1 MKIQINKPAPAFT
14 LPDQTGRLHKLA
26 DYKGEWVV
34 LYFYPK
40 DDTPG
45 CTKEACSFRDNLPKF
60 KTMDAVVLGVSVDSV
75 TKHQKFAE
83 KYKLPFTLLSDETK
97 KTVADYDVW
106 QEKNMMGKKY
116 MGIVRT
122 TFIID
127 PKGNIAK
134 IFEKVKADKH
144 GEEVLRELKNLKE

>member
-1 MKIQINKPAPAFT
+1 MKLKIGNPAPTFE
-14 LPDQTGRLHKLA
+14 LQDQTGRTHKLS

-60 KTMDAVVLGVSVDSV
+60 KAVNAVILGVSVDSV
-75 TKHQKFAE
+75 AKHEKFVE
-83 KYKLPFTLLSDETK
+83 KYDLNFPLLSDENK
-97 KTVADYDVW
+97 KVVQDYDVW

-127 PKGNIAK
+127 PKGKIAE

-144 GEEVLRELKNLKE
+144 GEEVVRELKNLQD

>member
-1 MKIQINKPAPAFT
+1 MKLKIGNPAPTFE
-14 LPDQTGRLHKLA
+14 LQDQTGRTHKLP

-60 KTMDAVVLGVSVDSV
+60 KAVNAVILGVSVDSV
-75 TKHQKFAE
+75 AKHEKFVE
-83 KYKLPFTLLSDETK
+83 KYDLNFPLLSDENK
-97 KTVADYDVW
+97 KVVQDYDVW

-127 PKGNIAK
+127 PKGKIAE

-144 GEEVLRELKNLKE
+144 GEEVVRELKNLQD